1 MMKTLLL
8 VMLLCAAPALAN
20 ETSQYTYQDGILQG
34 FHQDPSETQCIEGFA
49 SSASLSAKTDKT
61 DKPDKPD
68 ASYRN
73 PNTTINTMNV
83 RTGSSSCAE
92 QYSIVYTV
100 ESGGA
105 IYILTPRGDRDESGL
120 LTRALIAHS
129 VLDKQ
134 PPHTPIKIRSDGRHF
149 FVKIGDRESE
159 YSAARVE

>member
-61 DKPDKPD
+61 DKTD

-73 PNTTINTMNV
+73 PNATINTMNTMNV
-83 RTGSSSCAE
+83 TTGSSSCAE